1 MGPPKYSS
9 ALHKRCN
16 GHLETWPFVRELM
29 NTEIQDDR
37 GEGRGGAHINSV
49 CRVTYVEQKG
59 RRGPVTWSLTTF
71 TVQKSVH
78 FTSQVQAMRVFI
90 W

>member
-1 MGPPKYSS
+1 
-9 ALHKRCN
+9 
-16 GHLETWPFVRELM
+16 VRELM

-37 GEGRGGAHINSV
+37 GEETGGAHINSV

-71 TVQKSVH
+71 TV
-78 FTSQVQAMRVFI
+78 
-90 W
+90 